1 MQEIVNL
8 TVRLIRAG
16 GRAYARKWSFFG
28 FFAFVFLGSVLLLA
42 TFDLLPETPPAEVAV
57 AASSPNV
64 IVNASKVVEVVEAP
78 MRIEIPSIN
87 LSATISNPSTV
98 DIVTLDRALLSG
110 VVRYPTSAKLG
121 ELGNVVL
128 FGHSSYLPIVGNQA
142 YKAFNGI
149 QKLVVGDV
157 ITVYSSDAAYEYRV
171 KSVEKQSAASDAG
184 IDLAVA
190 GRVLTLVTCDSFAT
204 KSDRFI

>member
-28 FFAFVFLGSVLLLA
+28 LFAFVFLGSVLLLA

-142 YKAFNGI
+142 YKTFNGI
-149 QKLVVGDV
+149 QKLVAGD
-157 ITVYSSDAAYEYRV
+157 
-171 KSVEKQSAASDAG
+171 
-184 IDLAVA
+184 
-190 GRVLTLVTCDSFAT
+190 
-204 KSDRFI
+204 